1 MAYRAAVSSGSLP
14 HCVDF
19 HESVLLLPIIKL
31 LIIFVVI
38 IVDYYLL
45 VVKVLDNAVSAARI
59 CKIEDNNQ

>member
-1 MAYRAAVSSGSLP
+1 VRPFLAA
-14 HCVDF
+14 HCRIAWTSMHVF
-19 HESVLLLPIIKL
+19 LLPIIKL

>member
-1 MAYRAAVSSGSLP
+1 MHV
-14 HCVDF
+14 F
-19 HESVLLLPIIKL
+19 LLPIIKL